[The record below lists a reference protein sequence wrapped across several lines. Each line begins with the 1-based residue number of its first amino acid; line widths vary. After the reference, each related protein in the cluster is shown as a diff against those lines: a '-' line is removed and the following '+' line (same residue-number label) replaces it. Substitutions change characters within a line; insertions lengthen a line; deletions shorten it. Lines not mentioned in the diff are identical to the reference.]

1 MRVCVRACVHAC
13 VPLLRVTL
21 NKAVMPQRL
30 QFAVNPLPAGAFL
43 RHIAA
48 GDRIARACFS

>member
-1 MRVCVRACVHAC
+1 MRVCVYAC